1 MSREHPDSADVLAGR
16 LRQRAALA
24 GLDLPPA
31 LALRLGAYVRL
42 VQRWNARINLTAL
55 GADDHGLDRL
65 VIEPLAAARHVKC
78 AAVGLIDIGSGSG
91 SPGIPLRLALGPGV
105 LVLVES
111 RERKAAFLREAVRRL
126 ELEAAS
132 VVCGRFEELA
142 ARPHLAR
149 VSHQGSAA
157 AADPLAVA
165 GRTPSR
171 RFDVVT
177 TTPAASLSPRDPP
190 QRRLDALATN
200 PGEICGLEGAFDL
213 LTVRGVRL
221 GRRQL
226 QRMAALVAPAGELF
240 LFGSAAGAPAPE
252 DLPAPLELRDT
263 YPLVASLRSRLA
275 VLGKASDPE
284 RISGE

>member
-24 GLDLPPA
+24 GLDLSPA

-42 VQRWNARINLTAL
+42 VQRWNTRINLTAL

-78 AAVGLIDIGSGSG
+78 AAVSLLDIGSGGG

-105 LVLVES
+105 LVMVES
-111 RERKAAFLREAVRRL
+111 RERRAAFLREAVRRL

-142 ARPHLAR
+142 ARP
-149 VSHQGSAA
+149 
-157 AADPLAVA
+157 
-165 GRTPSR
+165 
-171 RFDVVT
+171 DVE
-177 TTPAASLSPRDPP
+177 R
-190 QRRLDALATN
+190 
-200 PGEICGLEGAFDL
+200 AFDL
-213 LTVRGVRL
+213 LTVRGVRI

-240 LFGSAAGAPAPE
+240 LFGSASGAPAPD
-252 DLPAPLELRDT
+252 DLPAPLELRNT